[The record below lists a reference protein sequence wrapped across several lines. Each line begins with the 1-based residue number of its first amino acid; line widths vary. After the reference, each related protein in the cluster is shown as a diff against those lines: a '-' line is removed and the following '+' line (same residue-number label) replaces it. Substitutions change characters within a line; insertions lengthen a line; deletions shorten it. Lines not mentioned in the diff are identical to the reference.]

1 MEPLDE
7 RRAAGQRLD
16 GNFERHLAAQG
27 LVARLIDDGH
37 RPPANLALDHVAA
50 NTNRGINNARPP
62 LHETRIS
69 TDDFRGA
76 VSHYLCR
83 DV

>member
-1 MEPLDE
+1 MNASADVSIVREAFAK
-7 RRAAGQRLD
+7 RTGV
-16 GNFERHLAAQG
+16 LA
-27 LVARLIDDGH
+27 RKPHTD
-37 RPPANLALDHVAA
+37 
-50 NTNRGINNARPP
+50 RGINNATPP
-62 LHETRIS
+62 LHETRIN